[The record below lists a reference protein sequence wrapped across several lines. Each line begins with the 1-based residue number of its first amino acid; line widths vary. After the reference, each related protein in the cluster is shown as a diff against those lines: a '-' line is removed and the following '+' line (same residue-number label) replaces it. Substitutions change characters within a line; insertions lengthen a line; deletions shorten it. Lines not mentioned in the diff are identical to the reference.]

1 MVYTDGEVGR
11 MKTESPS
18 KTIGT
23 ALIDKNT
30 AEFIHPQAQLL
41 VKLL

>member
-1 MVYTDGEVGR
+1 MVTTDEEVEK
-11 MKTESPS
+11 MKIESPS

-30 AEFIHPQAQLL
+30 AEFIHP
-41 VKLL
+41 